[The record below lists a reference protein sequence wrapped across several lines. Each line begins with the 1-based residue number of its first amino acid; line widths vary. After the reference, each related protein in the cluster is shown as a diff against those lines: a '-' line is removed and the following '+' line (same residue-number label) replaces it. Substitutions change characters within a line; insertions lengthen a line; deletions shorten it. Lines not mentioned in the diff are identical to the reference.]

1 MSTTT
6 SKSIDD
12 AVSEARFLLGDTGT
26 NPAGTAFPTRYTDA
40 QIIAQL
46 NTALREVYSL
56 RPDAFIGNF
65 SQGNLT
71 DTPVPTY
78 STSDLGLTPATAF
91 PLDDRLFFSPVVF
104 YIAGRTEL
112 SDDEF
117 TDNNR
122 AMTLYGAFRN
132 MLVGMP
138 AK

>member
-12 AVSEARFLLGDTGT
+12 AVAEARFLLGDTGI
-26 NPAGTAFPTRYTDA
+26 NPTGAAFPTRYTND
-40 QIIAQL
+40 QLIAQL
-46 NTALREVYSL
+46 NTALRELYSL

-65 SQGNLT
+65 AQGALSDN
-71 DTPVPTY
+71 PVTTY
-78 STSDLGLTPATAF
+78 ASTDLGQTPPTPF
-91 PLDDRLFFSPVVF
+91 PIDDRLFFSPVVF
-104 YIAGRTEL
+104 YMVGRIEL

-132 MLVGMP
+132 MLVGMVP
-138 AK
+138 K